1 MSLENISEGSM
12 FDNMEKIELNSNI
25 YDFFVSYETID
36 VSDMK
41 DIHNYLK
48 KRYFIKAWIH

>member
-1 MSLENISEGSM
+1 MSLENIPEGSM
-12 FDNMEKIELNSNI
+12 FDNMEKIELNRNI

-41 DIHNYLK
+41 DIHNFLK

>member
-12 FDNMEKIELNSNI
+12 FDNMEKIELNRNI

>member
-12 FDNMEKIELNSNI
+12 FDNMEKIELNRNI

-36 VSDMK
+36 VSDMN

-48 KRYFIKAWIH
+48 KR

>member
-12 FDNMEKIELNSNI
+12 FDNMRKIDLNRNV
-25 YDFFVSYETID
+25 YDFFVNYETID
-36 VSDMK
+36 VSDMN

-48 KRYFIKAWIH
+48 KR